1 MDAQTR
7 DELRIAASVDGLQ
20 AAVGGIK
27 MIDLARQAVSIS
39 TAGLIARGRSGAGG
53 LVPDETHFLN
63 ALQDSLET
71 GLTPADE
78 LLARYHGD
86 WQGDL
91 TRIYSDYSY

>member
-1 MDAQTR
+1 
-7 DELRIAASVDGLQ
+7 
-20 AAVGGIK
+20 
-27 MIDLARQAVSIS
+27 
-39 TAGLIARGRSGAGG
+39 
-53 LVPDETHFLN
+53 VPDETHFLN

-91 TRIYSDYSY
+91 TRIYADYSY